1 MATLKTFLFDY
12 DFDDVQLM
20 ENIIQEETGKENE
33 VNITD
38 QPEPEIILP
47 TFSEDELNAAREEG
61 FNAGKESGTTE
72 TLASIEN
79 SISQTL
85 STIVDEILDLSRK
98 QSEYNEHIKIET
110 ISLLN
115 GVNRKLFPLMNEQ
128 LNLDEAIQ
136 FSQRVLPELLTEPR
150 ITIRVHEDISETLK
164 NRIENFLKDKSYG
177 GELIINGDV
186 SISAGN
192 CQIEWSSG
200 SAERNPEL
208 LMSDIEK
215 RFLSA
220 INSNLS
226 TQNGNDV
233 IPLNG
238 DLKIKTEEPK
248 PEADNQASVQNN
260 MIRDAEILEE
270 TSREGSSNSEFS
282 HTENLAGESHP
293 SRDENNGRSDD
304 HS

>member
-47 TFSEDELNAAREEG
+47 TFSEDELNVAREEG
-61 FNAGKESGTTE
+61 FNAGKESGMTE

-115 GVNRKLFPLMNEQ
+115 CVNRKLFPLMNEQ

-164 NRIENFLKDKSYG
+164 NRIEVFLKDKSYG

-200 SAERNPEL
+200 SAERNSEL

-233 IPLNG
+233 IPPNG
-238 DLKIKTEEPK
+238 DLKTKTEEPK
-248 PEADNQASVQNN
+248 PEADNQANVQHN
-260 MIRDAEILEE
+260 MIKDAEILEE
-270 TSREGSSNSEFS
+270 TPREGSSNSEFG
-282 HTENLAGESHP
+282 HKENLAEESPP

>member
-1 MATLKTFLFDY
+1 MATLKTFLSDY

-20 ENIIQEETGKENE
+20 ENITQEETGKENE

-61 FNAGKESGTTE
+61 FNAGKEGGMTE
-72 TLASIEN
+72 ALASIEN

-115 GVNRKLFPLMNEQ
+115 CVNRKLFPLMNEQ

-164 NRIENFLKDKSYG
+164 NRIEIFR
-177 GELIINGDV
+177 V
-186 SISAGN
+186 
-192 CQIEWSSG
+192 SSG
-200 SAERNPEL
+200 ER
-208 LMSDIEK
+208 
-215 RFLSA
+215 
-220 INSNLS
+220 
-226 TQNGNDV
+226 
-233 IPLNG
+233 
-238 DLKIKTEEPK
+238 KIKNALNILNKAVYNINNKNHPKNRLSCEKCEFHKTEWCP
-248 PEADNQASVQNN
+248 
-260 MIRDAEILEE
+260 
-270 TSREGSSNSEFS
+270 
-282 HTENLAGESHP
+282 
-293 SRDENNGRSDD
+293 
-304 HS
+304 

>member
-20 ENIIQEETGKENE
+20 ESITQKENGKENE

-38 QPEPEIILP
+38 DPEPEIILP
-47 TFSEDELNAAREEG
+47 TFSEDELNTAREEG
-61 FNAGKESGTTE
+61 FNAGKESGMNE
-72 TLASIEN
+72 ALASIEN

-115 GVNRKLFPLMNEQ
+115 CVNRKLFPLMNEQ

-136 FSQRVLPELLTEPR
+136 FSQKVLPDLLTEPR
-150 ITIRVHEDISETLK
+150 ITIRVHDGISETLK
-164 NRIENFLKDKSYG
+164 NRIETFLKDKSYG

-208 LMSDIEK
+208 MMSDIEK

-220 INSNLS
+220 INSNVS

-233 IPLNG
+233 ISPNG
-238 DLKIKTEEPK
+238 DLKTKTEEPK
-248 PEADNQASVQNN
+248 PEANNQATIQNN
-260 MIRDAEILEE
+260 MIKDAEILED
-270 TSREGSSNSEFS
+270 TSPEGNSNSEFG
-282 HTENLAGESHP
+282 HKEDLAEENHSSGN
-293 SRDENNGRSDD
+293 ENNDSSDD

>member
-61 FNAGKESGTTE
+61 FNAGKESGMTE
-72 TLASIEN
+72 ALANIEN

-115 GVNRKLFPLMNEQ
+115 CVNRKLFPLMNEQ

-150 ITIRVHEDISETLK
+150 ITINVHEDISETLK
-164 NRIENFLKDKSYG
+164 NRIENFLKDKGYG

-186 SISAGN
+186 SIPVGN

-200 SAERNPEL
+200 SAERNSEL

-238 DLKIKTEEPK
+238 DLKTKTEELE
-248 PEADNQASVQNN
+248 PETDNQATVQHN
-260 MIRDAEILEE
+260 MIEDAEILEE
-270 TSREGSSNSEFS
+270 TSREGSSNSEIG
-282 HTENLAGESHP
+282 HKENLAEESHP